1 MTDEHDHGACVD
13 KWRRTLGDDVDGP
26 ALVRAF
32 VRAYRSLWQR
42 ARLTLGDVTLVAI
55 GDRVLYDAK
64 EQHPILEH
72 VRLDVAGIFA
82 EELERR
88 ASTLDMTELDRAVRT
103 VLVELLAVLGRLTAG
118 VLTLPLHAALTND
131 RDEGSAT

>member
-13 KWRRTLGDDVDGP
+13 RWRRALGDVD
-26 ALVRAF
+26 AATLVRTF
-32 VRAYRSLWQR
+32 VRAYRALWQR

-55 GDRVLYDAK
+55 GDRVLHDAK
-64 EQHPILEH
+64 EQHPLLEH
-72 VRLDVAGIFA
+72 VRLDVAGISA
-82 EELERR
+82 DELERR
-88 ASTLDMTELDRAVRT
+88 ASTLDMTELEGAVRT

-118 VLTLPLHAALTND
+118 VLTLPLHAALSND